1 MGIVTIDH
9 SANKMYTHAL
19 VVLAM
24 ALAAECAP
32 ERAYG
37 YGHHETTTT
46 TTTTTMKPEPYKKH
60 DNTFYHR
67 PSYKTYNGYNN
78 YHHMKPVYHMEPRM
92 YSPYHSYQTYA
103 SPVYHTS
110 SYGYHNLHKRS
121 PTFGNVQIDLPTA
134 ALIKAAAVAGAGKGL
149 LLASTIPAGTFT
161 VAGTALALG
170 R

>member
-1 MGIVTIDH
+1 MGVTIDR

-19 VVLAM
+19 LVLAM
-24 ALAAECAP
+24 ELAAECAP

-46 TTTTTMKPEPYKKH
+46 TMTTMKPEPYKKH
-60 DNTFYHR
+60 DKTFYHR
-67 PSYKTYNGYNN
+67 PSYKTYNGYNS
-78 YHHMKPVYHMEPRM
+78 YHHMEPKSYYHMEPRM

-103 SPVYHTS
+103 SPV
-110 SYGYHNLHKRS
+110 
-121 PTFGNVQIDLPTA
+121 
-134 ALIKAAAVAGAGKGL
+134 
-149 LLASTIPAGTFT
+149 PAGTFT

>member
-1 MGIVTIDH
+1 MGIVTIDR
-9 SANKMYTHAL
+9 SAIKMYTHAL
-19 VVLAM
+19 LVLAM
-24 ALAAECAP
+24 ALAVECAP

-46 TTTTTMKPEPYKKH
+46 TTTTMKPEPYKKY

-67 PSYKTYNGYNN
+67 PSYKSYNGYNS
-78 YHHMKPVYHMEPRM
+78 YHHNNEYN
-92 YSPYHSYQTYA
+92 TY
-103 SPVYHTS
+103 
-110 SYGYHNLHKRS
+110 YGYHNLHKRS

>member
-1 MGIVTIDH
+1 MGIVTIDR

-19 VVLAM
+19 LVLAM

-46 TTTTTMKPEPYKKH
+46 TTTTMKPEPYKKH

-67 PSYKTYNGYNN
+67 PRYKSY
-78 YHHMKPVYHMEPRM
+78 HHMEPRM

-110 SYGYHNLHKRS
+110 YGYHNLHKRS
-121 PTFGNVQIDLPTA
+121 PTFGNINIDLPTA
-134 ALIKAAAVAGAGKGL
+134 ALIKAGAVAGVGKGL
-149 LLASTIPAGTFT
+149 LLARTIPAGTFT

>member
-1 MGIVTIDH
+1 MG
-9 SANKMYTHAL
+9 
-19 VVLAM
+19 
-24 ALAAECAP
+24 
-32 ERAYG
+32 
-37 YGHHETTTT
+37 
-46 TTTTTMKPEPYKKH
+46 MKPEPYKKH

-67 PSYKTYNGYNN
+67 PSYKSYNEYNS
-78 YHHMKPVYHMEPRM
+78 YHHMEPRM

-110 SYGYHNLHKRS
+110 SYGYRTLHKRS
-121 PTFGNVQIDLPTA
+121 PTFGNVEIDLPTA

>member
-1 MGIVTIDH
+1 MGIVTIDR

-19 VVLAM
+19 LVLAM

-46 TTTTTMKPEPYKKH
+46 TTTTMKPEPYKKH

-67 PSYKTYNGYNN
+67 PSYKSYNGYNS
-78 YHHMKPVYHMEPRM
+78 YHH
-92 YSPYHSYQTYA
+92 TN
-103 SPVYHTS
+103 
-110 SYGYHNLHKRS
+110 GYNNLHKRS
-121 PTFGNVQIDLPTA
+121 PTFGGNVQIDLPTA

-149 LLASTIPAGTFT
+149 LLASTIPAGTLT

>member
-1 MGIVTIDH
+1 MGIVTIDR

-19 VVLAM
+19 LVLAM
-24 ALAAECAP
+24 ALAVECAP

-37 YGHHETTTT
+37 YGHHET

-67 PSYKTYNGYNN
+67 PSYKSYNGYNSYHHNNEYNN
-78 YHHMKPVYHMEPRM
+78 YHHMEPRM

-103 SPVYHTS
+103 SPVYHT
-110 SYGYHNLHKRS
+110 YGYHNLHKRS
-121 PTFGNVQIDLPTA
+121 PTFGNVNIDLPTA

>member
-1 MGIVTIDH
+1 MGIVTIDR

-19 VVLAM
+19 LVLAM

-46 TTTTTMKPEPYKKH
+46 TTMKPEPYKKH

-67 PSYKTYNGYNN
+67 PSYKSYSGYNS
-78 YHHMKPVYHMEPRM
+78 YHNKEPRIN
-92 YSPYHSYQTYA
+92 SPYHSYQTNA
-103 SPVYHTS
+103 SPVYHT

-134 ALIKAAAVAGAGKGL
+134 ALIKAA
-149 LLASTIPAGTFT
+149 
-161 VAGTALALG
+161 
-170 R
+170 

>member
-1 MGIVTIDH
+1 MGIVTIDR

-19 VVLAM
+19 LVLAM

-37 YGHHETTTT
+37 YGHRET

-67 PSYKTYNGYNN
+67 PSYKTSN
-78 YHHMKPVYHMEPRM
+78 
-92 YSPYHSYQTYA
+92 
-103 SPVYHTS
+103 
-110 SYGYHNLHKRS
+110 GYHNLHKRS
-121 PTFGNVQIDLPTA
+121 PTFGNVNIDLPTA
-134 ALIKAAAVAGAGKGL
+134 ALIKAAAVAGASKGL

>member
-1 MGIVTIDH
+1 MGIVTIDR

-19 VVLAM
+19 LVLAM

-46 TTTTTMKPEPYKKH
+46 TTMKPVPYKKH

-67 PSYKTYNGYNN
+67 PSYKSYSGYN
-78 YHHMKPVYHMEPRM
+78 
-92 YSPYHSYQTYA
+92 
-103 SPVYHTS
+103 
-110 SYGYHNLHKRS
+110 GYHNLHKRS

>member
-1 MGIVTIDH
+1 MGIVTIDR

-19 VVLAM
+19 LVLAM

-37 YGHHETTTT
+37 YGHHET

-78 YHHMKPVYHMEPRM
+78 YHHMEPVYHMEPRM

-103 SPVYHTS
+103 SP
-110 SYGYHNLHKRS
+110 GYHNLHKRS
-121 PTFGNVQIDLPTA
+121 PTFGNVNIDLPTA

>member
-1 MGIVTIDH
+1 MGIVTIDR

-19 VVLAM
+19 LVLAM
-24 ALAAECAP
+24 ARAAECAP

-37 YGHHETTTT
+37 YGHHET

-67 PSYKTYNGYNN
+67 PSYKSYSGYNS
-78 YHHMKPVYHMEPRM
+78 YHNNNEYNSYHHMEPRIN
-92 YSPYHSYQTYA
+92 SPYHSYQTYA
-103 SPVYHTS
+103 SPVYHT

-149 LLASTIPAGTFT
+149 LPAGTFT

>member
-1 MGIVTIDH
+1 MGILTIDR

-19 VVLAM
+19 LVLAM
-24 ALAAECAP
+24 ALAAECAS

-37 YGHHETTTT
+37 HHETTT

-67 PSYKTYNGYNN
+67 PSYKTYNGYNSHHHNNGYNSYHHNNEYTN
-78 YHHMKPVYHMEPRM
+78 YHHMEPRI
-92 YSPYHSYQTYA
+92 YSPYQ
-103 SPVYHTS
+103 
-110 SYGYHNLHKRS
+110 NLHKRS
-121 PTFGNVQIDLPTA
+121 PTFGDIELDLPTVKLIKGA
-134 ALIKAAAVAGAGKGL
+134 ALAGGAGGL

-161 VAGTALALG
+161 LGTIGATSLALG

>member
-1 MGIVTIDH
+1 MGIVTIDR

-19 VVLAM
+19 LVLAM

-46 TTTTTMKPEPYKKH
+46 TMKPEPYKKH

-67 PSYKTYNGYNN
+67 PSYKSYNGYNSYHHNEYSN
-78 YHHMKPVYHMEPRM
+78 YHHMEPRM

-103 SPVYHTS
+103 SPVYHT